1 MWQMTSSSIRAGA
14 PYLHDLGECEVK
26 HGVRIGLANLYD
38 SEVGNAQLPK
48 KLQVVKSHRAHVR
61 WAAVSIGLLVVAA
74 LAALV
79 LSFLRKGPARSLA
92 TAVEKS
98 IAVLPFE
105 NLSEEKQNEYFA
117 DGVQDEI
124 LTDLSQIA
132 DLKVISRT
140 SVMQYKSGVAA
151 QSARD
156 RTATRRG
163 ACRRRQ
169 CAARGQQS
177 ARQRAV
183 DRCPHRCASLGAN
196 LRSRSGRCLRHPK
209 RNRQGD
215 CRSVAGEALA

>member
-1 MWQMTSSSIRAGA
+1 MKLVIR
-14 PYLHDLGECEVK
+14 
-26 HGVRIGLANLYD
+26 
-38 SEVGNAQLPK
+38 SLPS
-48 KLQVVKSHRAHVR
+48 KLQAVKKHRAHVR
-61 WAAVSIGLLVVAA
+61 WAAVAIGLLVVAA
-74 LAALV
+74 LAAAV

-105 NLSEEKQNEYFA
+105 NLSEEKENAFFT

-124 LTDLSQIA
+124 LTDLAKIA

-140 SVMQYKSGVAA
+140 SRDAVQERRAA

-156 RTATRRG
+156 RPAARRG
-163 ACRRRQ
+163 TCGRRQ

-177 ARQRAV
+177 AGERAV
-183 DRCPHRCASLGAN
+183 DRCPHRRASVGAN